1 MSRITR
7 QDWLD
12 GAVKALA
19 DGGFAALAVEPL
31 ARQLK
36 ISKGSFYH
44 HFDSLDDLVQQLLV
58 YWEAEATEA
67 VSDTLDQVKD
77 PHERLALLFQASWD
91 RIDHLKAEAAL
102 MAAAVAG
109 DPRVRPVYL
118 RVQRRRLDYTRSI
131 YKALGARDPDR
142 SARVAY
148 GSYLGT
154 LQLVVLDSPFK
165 NRSELRAHAAA
176 VYKLLKS

>member
-67 VSDTLDQVKD
+67 VSDTLDQV
-77 PHERLALLFQASWD
+77 
-91 RIDHLKAEAAL
+91 RIRTSGSRCSSK
-102 MAAAVAG
+102 
-109 DPRVRPVYL
+109 PRGIG
-118 RVQRRRLDYTRSI
+118 SI
-131 YKALGARDPDR
+131 I
-142 SARVAY
+142 
-148 GSYLGT
+148 
-154 LQLVVLDSPFK
+154 
-165 NRSELRAHAAA
+165 
-176 VYKLLKS
+176 